1 MRWVVSKSFPLE
13 VTVAQMNQSIF
24 YSNLGLEMSTM
35 MNCCASA
42 SSSWGDANLLTLD
55 DADLATLARAAPS
68 ESVVV
73 DEMAEV
79 AVARSETEERS
90 ASEPGDAWEDA
101 SKVATVVDRLLKKK
115 SSGTAETTNASSS
128 LESPLVQGLS
138 TASLATRW
146 TSLVVRV
153 MSARNHDFGFAAAN
167 AFYSQEMKN
176 LAAAEHTVHWRLARS
191 GRRTVYPRLSHMHIF
206 AQTVEITQH
215 VDEIY
220 EELSS

>member
-1 MRWVVSKSFPLE
+1 MRWVISKSFSLAI
-13 VTVAQMNQSIF
+13 TVAQMNDKFF
-24 YSNLGLEMSTM
+24 YSNLGLEMTTM

-42 SSSWGDANLLTLD
+42 CSSWGDSNLLTLD

-79 AVARSETEERS
+79 NTNRSVTEERS
-90 ASEPGDAWEDA
+90 ASELGEAWEDDT
-101 SKVATVVDRLLKKK
+101 KVVSVIERLLKKM
-115 SSGTAETTNASSS
+115 SAGSIDANASS

-138 TASLATRW
+138 TASLTSKW

-153 MSARNHDFGFAAAN
+153 MSARNHDFGFALAN

-191 GRRTVYPRLSHMHIF
+191 GRRTIYPKLSHMHIF
-206 AQTVEITQH
+206 AQTREIIRH